1 MKSAINILVLI
12 CVFSSDL
19 FSQGSTQ
26 NLKKQQKKI
35 ERKISN
41 TKNLLKKVTSSRKE
55 SLSELQLIN
64 NQIESRESLLRLFD
78 RQVLLAEV
86 TIRKKQEEI
95 DALNERVTKLKVQY
109 KDMVVHAYKSR
120 SKNGQMMFVLSADNY
135 YEAQKR
141 NKYLKNITALHKKQ
155 VAIITTNQNKIKAEI
170 EAIETEKKRKQSLLS
185 QKLIERQE
193 ILADREK
200 KEAVLAKIKQKES
213 SLLDEIKSS
222 QIKRQELKAKIAEAI
237 KRELLELE
245 RKRKEVER
253 KKREANPEVDKVLS
267 FMDESSEGKI
277 ISKNFEKNKG
287 TLPWP
292 VESGA
297 ITEKFGKNKHPSL
310 NDVYTNNNGID
321 ISCPASSGIRA
332 IFSGEVTAVF
342 PIPGAGKV
350 IILKHGNYRTVY
362 SNLKESFVSIGDAVN
377 TKTEIGI
384 VLGKNSDLGILHFE
398 VHLVSGMTTKSLNP
412 SLWIDR

>member
-1 MKSAINILVLI
+1 MKSVINLLFLI
-12 CVFSSDL
+12 CLISSGV

-64 NQIESRESLLRLFD
+64 NQIESRESLLRLYD
-78 RQVLLAEV
+78 RQVLLAEG
-86 TIRKKQEEI
+86 TIRQKQEEI
-95 DALNERVTKLKVQY
+95 DALNKRVEKLKKQY
-109 KDMVVHAYKSR
+109 KDMVLHAYKSR
-120 SKNGQMMFVLSADNY
+120 NKNGQMMFVLSAESY

-141 NKYLKNITALHKKQ
+141 NKYLKNVTALHKKQ
-155 VAIITTNQNKIKAEI
+155 VAIIATNQQKIKTEISAIEKEKERKKSLLVRKRVERKEI
-170 EAIETEKKRKQSLLS
+170 ES
-185 QKLIERQE
+185 
-193 ILADREK
+193 DREK
-200 KEAVLAKIKQKES
+200 KEAVLAKIQQKES
-213 SLLDEIKSS
+213 SLLAEIKAN
-222 QIKRQELKAKIAEAI
+222 QIKRQALKAKIAEAI
-237 KRELLELE
+237 RRELAEIE
-245 RKRKEVER
+245 RKRKEAER
-253 KKREANPEVDKVLS
+253 KRRESNPSAVKSPS
-267 FMDESSEGKI
+267 FTDESSEGKI
-277 ISKNFEKNKG
+277 ISKNFEKNRG

-297 ITEKFGKNKHPSL
+297 ITERFGKNKHPSL
-310 NDVYTNNNGID
+310 KDVYTNNNGID
-321 ISCPASSGIRA
+321 ISCGSGSAIRA

-377 TKTEIGI
+377 TKTEIGV
-384 VLGKNSDLGILHFE
+384 VLPSENDLGILHFE
-398 VHLVSGMTTKSLNP
+398 VHLVSGMTTNSLNP
-412 SLWIDR
+412 ALWIDR

>member
-12 CVFSSDL
+12 CVFSSGL

-26 NLKKQQKKI
+26 SLKKQQKKI

-78 RQVLLAEV
+78 RQVLLAEG
-86 TIRKKQEEI
+86 TIRQKQEEI
-95 DALNERVTKLKVQY
+95 DALNERVKKLKGQY
-109 KDMVVHAYKSR
+109 KDMVLHAYKSR

-141 NKYLKNITALHKKQ
+141 NKYLKNITTLHKKQ
-155 VAIITTNQNKIKAEI
+155 VAIIATNQNKIKEEI
-170 EAIETEKKRKQSLLS
+170 EAIELEKERKQSLLS
-185 QKLIERQE
+185 QKRLERQE
-193 ILADREK
+193 IVADREK

-213 SLLDEIKSS
+213 SLLAEIKSN
-222 QIKRQELKAKIAEAI
+222 QIKRQALKAKIAEAI
-237 KRELLELE
+237 KRELAELE
-245 RKRKEVER
+245 RKRKEAER
-253 KKREANPEVDKVLS
+253 KRRAANPGADKASS
-267 FMDESSEGKI
+267 FTDESSEGKI

-297 ITEKFGKNKHPSL
+297 ITERFGKNKHPSL
-310 NDVYTNNNGID
+310 KDVYTNNNGID
-321 ISCPASSGIRA
+321 ISCRSGAPIRA
-332 IFSGEVTAVF
+332 IFSGKVTAVF

-362 SNLKESFVSIGDAVN
+362 SNLKESFVSIGDEVN

-384 VLGKNSDLGILHFE
+384 VSATESSLGTLHFE